1 MELEARKGL
10 QAREASHQNC
20 SCSGCVKAEQLTRR
34 SSGDVAVLDEPV
46 GRPRRREPSR
56 ESSQTSLAGEGK
68 AVSVGVIAAGVLA
81 SGSQPTVTTT
91 VTSGGA
97 VSPPQLPVNRVVL
110 PEQVAILSND
120 NRYTRTVSS
129 EARTSVRVTDLSS
142 TTSKEVVRTSSEVH
156 SARSGSEY
164 GQAQVTR
171 QYERAP
177 EVRSFSFDSRSQVL
191 DGRAGTVRTV
201 EARLGASDTPRATT
215 DVRRN
220 DISPERTSPTSSRA
234 TSVEAQ
240 RAYAV
245 EVRSSSPQVAKY
257 NDTSPVVRAS
267 SPASQERLSGGRSS
281 ATDMAT
287 GTGRS
292 ERATI
297 VTQHNSS
304 ATSGVVKMEP
314 QRVQTAQAMVRPPPI
329 ARTEEVALSVR
340 SPSSVVQAPARDPRP
355 VRAEGQTPTRTVE
368 RVMSVPERSVAT
380 STLAARAEPQRSAPS
395 STLAA
400 RVEPQRVH
408 ATEVRL
414 SSQPLAKSAEALS
427 APRAPSAALPERSSS
442 IRPVGRDASSRTG
455 GGDRASVV
463 TERKPVTPVVAA
475 SKQRGGDTV
484 IAAAPERNRV
494 RHAASQHAAALE
506 RRRVEVLG
514 RIQRVLERTTPSS
527 QRGMT
532 LSQLMK
538 LEVATKIL
546 ELLDE
551 EEYQGISELRSR
563 PRLSALRRRRLSRIR
578 GEKLREQELRKAK
591 EREKRR
597 KSKGSDGAQPSS
609 DASLTPSGAG
619 VAVKIAAPQKGA
631 IAKGSTPSKS
641 LDIFQVKIDD
651 DGDEGPR
658 TPR

>member
-1 MELEARKGL
+1 MEPEARSSL
-10 QAREASHQNC
+10 QARESSHDNC
-20 SCSGCVKAEQLTRR
+20 SCAGCVKAEHLTRK
-34 SSGDVAVLDEPV
+34 SQGDVAVLDEPV

-91 VTSGGA
+91 VTSGALG
-97 VSPPQLPVNRVVL
+97 SQPQLPVNRVVL
-110 PEQVAILSND
+110 PDQRAIVGND

-142 TTSKEVVRTSSEVH
+142 TTSKEGVRTSGEVH

-164 GQAQVTR
+164 GQAQVAR
-171 QYERAP
+171 QYEGTP
-177 EVRSFSFDSRSQVL
+177 EARSLSFDSRSQVL

-201 EARLGASDTPRATT
+201 EARLGASDTPRVTT

-220 DISPERTSPTSSRA
+220 DVSPERTSPTSSRA
-234 TSVEAQ
+234 ASVEAQ
-240 RAYAV
+240 RAYGV

-304 ATSGVVKMEP
+304 ATSAVVKMEP
-314 QRVQTAQAMVRPPPI
+314 QRVQTAQAVVRPPPI

-355 VRAEGQTPTRTVE
+355 VRAEGQTPTRTIE

-380 STLAARAEPQRSAPS
+380 STLAARAEPQRNGPS
-395 STLAA
+395 STLAVRA
-400 RVEPQRVH
+400 ESQRVH
-408 ATEVRL
+408 ATEVRS
-414 SSQPLAKSAEALS
+414 SSQPLVKSTETLS
-427 APRAPSAALPERSSS
+427 SPRAPSPASPERSSGV
-442 IRPVGRDASSRTG
+442 RPVGRDASSRTG
-455 GGDRASVV
+455 GGDRASMM
-463 TERKPVTPVVAA
+463 TERQPATRTATA
-475 SKQRGGDTV
+475 SKLRGGDTV
-484 IAAAPERNRV
+484 MAGAPERNRV

-514 RIQRVLERTTPSS
+514 RIQRVLERTTPSN

-532 LSQLMK
+532 LSQIMR

-597 KSKGSDGAQPSS
+597 KRMGGDGAQQSS
-609 DASLTPSGAG
+609 ETSLAPSGAG
-619 VAVKIAAPQKGA
+619 VAVKLASPQKGG

-641 LDIFQVKIDD
+641 LDIFQAKIDD
-651 DGDEGPR
+651 EGDQGLQTLR
-658 TPR
+658 